1 MLEVGRRLADLLPDG
16 RDRVLEGQGH
26 EAAPEALVPVVAEFL
41 RG

>member
-16 RDRVLEGQGH
+16 WHRVLEGQGH
-26 EAAPEALVPVVAEFL
+26 EAGPEALVPVVAEFL